1 MDKEQLIKELL
12 VIKSQYVNEEP
23 MKENTDNNIVTE
35 FADCLN
41 HPCIENYLLETGIVS
56 NKENLPDVLPLYQS
70 AENIMEA
77 FAECYFLM
85 EDMGLVRL
93 KNSNRTLYEW

>member
-1 MDKEQLIKELL
+1 MDKEQLIKELQ
-12 VIKSQYVNEEP
+12 VIKNQYINKEP
-23 MKENTDNNIVTE
+23 IKENTDNNIVKE

-56 NKENLPDVLPLYQS
+56 NKENLPDVLPLYQT
-70 AENIMEA
+70 AENIMDV
-77 FAECYFLM
+77 FAECYYLM

-93 KNSNRTLYEW
+93 KNSSRS